1 MSRFR
6 AAAALAFAL
15 LSAAAATLTLAW
27 WMAILAACSIPGGR
41 EVADRLPA
49 MLRLDLLQPAAATG
63 SPAAVARAAGI
74 DLALLLLFGIQH
86 SGMARRSFKRLW
98 NRLFPEPLQRSTYNL
113 ASAAALALM
122 LIYWQPLAGVVW
134 DFASVPAV
142 IVFFVAFIAGVGI
155 AVWASSTLESA
166 DLSGLPQ
173 VRAYVEAREYQ
184 GPPLQ
189 IPRVYRLV
197 RHPMWL
203 GAILLVWAAPQ
214 MTVGR
219 FLMASATT
227 VYALVG
233 AWLTERDLLARFGEA
248 YRQYQGQ
255 TPMLIP
261 RPNSV
266 AATVF
271 RPGGEQGGNR
281 NGD

>member
-1 MSRFR
+1 VSRFR
-6 AAAALAFAL
+6 AAAALAYGL
-15 LSAAAATLTLAW
+15 LSAAAATLTLVW
-27 WMAILAACSIPGGR
+27 WMAILAAGSIPGGR
-41 EVADRLPA
+41 ELADRLPA
-49 MLRLDLLQPAAATG
+49 VLRLDLLQPAAATG
-63 SPAAVARAAGI
+63 SPTAVARAAGI
-74 DLALLLLFGIQH
+74 DLALLLLFSIQH

-98 NRLFPEPLQRSTYNL
+98 NRLFPELLQPSTYNL

-122 LIYWQPLAGVVW
+122 LVYWQPLPGVAW
-134 DFASVPAV
+134 DFDSWPAE
-142 IVFFVAFIAGVGI
+142 IGVFLAFAAGVGV
-155 AVWASSTLESA
+155 AVWASFTLESA

-173 VRAYVEAREYQ
+173 IRAYIEGREYP

-214 MTVGR
+214 MTAGR

-233 AWLTERDLLARFGEA
+233 AWLTERDLVARFGEA
-248 YRQYQGQ
+248 YRQYQGR

-261 RPNSV
+261 RPSSL
-266 AATVF
+266 AATLF
-271 RPGGEQGGNR
+271 QPGGDR
-281 NGD
+281 HGD